1 MNESLN
7 AIIAGLVLALSCSV
21 SSAQTSTPAPPPDQ
35 KLISSVEGPDL
46 FRAHCASCHGT
57 DGRGN
62 GPAAPGLK
70 VKPPDLTLIAA
81 RNAGKFPTSR
91 ISQVIAGDDKIIP
104 HGSREMPVWGPI
116 FHEVQRDQDW
126 GEVRLRNLVQYL
138 QSLQRKP

>member
-1 MNESLN
+1 MSERPN
-7 AIIAGLVLALSCSV
+7 AIIAGLVLAVFCAG

-35 KLISSVEGPDL
+35 KLISSVEGSDL

-62 GPAAPGLK
+62 GPAASGLK
-70 VKPPDLTLIAA
+70 VKPPDLTLITA

-91 ISQVIAGDDKIIP
+91 IAHVIAGDEKIIP

-126 GEVRLRNLVQYL
+126 GEVRMHNLVQYL

>member
-1 MNESLN
+1 MNQSLN
-7 AIIAGLVLALSCSV
+7 AIIAGLVLALSCAG
-21 SSAQTSTPAPPPDQ
+21 SSAQTSNPAPPADQ
-35 KLISSVEGPDL
+35 KLISSVEGADL

-57 DGRGN
+57 EARGN

-70 VKPPDLTLIAA
+70 VKPPDLTLITA

-91 ISQVIAGDDKIIP
+91 ISHVIAGDDKIIS

-126 GEVRLRNLVQYL
+126 GEVRIHNLIQYL